1 MIVVVVVFIVVVVVV
16 VVIVV
21 GGVKLLREIPSKIPI
36 TRNIKAKG
44 II

>member
-21 GGVKLLREIPSKIPI
+21 SGVKLVRKMPMKIPI